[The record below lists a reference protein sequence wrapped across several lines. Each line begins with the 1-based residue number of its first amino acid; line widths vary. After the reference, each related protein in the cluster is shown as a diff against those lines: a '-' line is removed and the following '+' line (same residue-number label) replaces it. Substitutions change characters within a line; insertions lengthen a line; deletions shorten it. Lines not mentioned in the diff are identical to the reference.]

1 MKKAGV
7 NEDGHGNIETTENV
21 EKASAAKEVE
31 KDTMQ
36 TTDSAG
42 TAKDN
47 AQASESM
54 TAVSTLTAEK
64 PEEKSGKRKKKEKA
78 AKTPMDKKKKK
89 KIIRRCVIGGVAAV
103 IVFFMV
109 SNSMKAKNAGLVV
122 YTTEAT
128 KEDIEQVLGTSGTV
142 KSEETKT
149 YFAPVAVQI
158 GSVDVAPGDSVEKGQ
173 TLLSFDTEALADAKQ
188 IAELKLQANE
198 GGYESSIYKDN
209 KYVAELREANVNLD
223 VLEQQIADNE
233 NYLKELQKKVEDK
246 KAWYANQ
253 GAQLQVTLLEY
264 EKKISDEKEALAER
278 NAEEQ
283 AQGKNDN
290 DKKEKDEAAK
300 GQIDADEEVYLNLQ
314 QQVQFNSYEQ
324 QNNQEIR
331 DLEREISDC
340 QELIAGYKEY
350 RSEMKAQKDSS
361 ENGAM
366 DQGSRS
372 QLEANTEM
380 EKIDGQ
386 ATLDS
391 IAQVERGILAD
402 YNGVVTE
409 VEAVEGAT
417 PQEGG
422 KLVTL
427 ESTEK
432 VKVEITVSKYD
443 LDKIALGQDAQI
455 DIAGKKYDGKVT
467 KINRMATNNASG
479 AAVVGAEIGIEN
491 PDSSIYLGVEAKA
504 EIHIAEAAGA
514 VAIPFEV
521 VNTDMEGD
529 FVFVVENGI
538 VAKKRITT
546 GISSDSYIE
555 VKEGLKEGEAVI
567 VTTGQELEEGM
578 SVTAIPQQ

>member
-1 MKKAGV
+1 MGKAS
-7 NEDGHGNIETTENV
+7 DRQAADNIEPQKDEIHMTGSKDIKKSSVQAVGHKEAEREKMQVTEGIGTV
-21 EKASAAKEVE
+21 ESQQEQG
-31 KDTMQ
+31 D
-36 TTDSAG
+36 
-42 TAKDN
+42 
-47 AQASESM
+47 
-54 TAVSTLTAEK
+54 
-64 PEEKSGKRKKKEKA
+64 KKKEKA
-78 AKTPMDKKKKK
+78 PKTPMDKKKKK
-89 KIIRRCVIGGVAAV
+89 KIIRRCVVGGVAAV
-103 IVFFMV
+103 AVFFMV
-109 SNSMKAKNAGLVV
+109 SNSMKAKNASMVV
-122 YTTEAT
+122 YTMEVTR
-128 KEDIEQVLGTSGTV
+128 EDVEQMLSTSGTV
-142 KSEETKT
+142 RSEESKT

-173 TLLSFDTEALADAKQ
+173 TLLTFDEQALADAKQ
-188 IAELKLQANE
+188 VAALKLQANE
-198 GGYESSIYKDN
+198 GGYASSLYKDN
-209 KYVAELREANVNLD
+209 KYAAQLREANVNLD

-253 GAQLQVTLLEY
+253 GAQLQVSLLEW
-264 EKKISDEKEALAER
+264 EKKISDEKQALAER
-278 NAEEQ
+278 NEEELKS
-283 AQGKNDN
+283 GKD
-290 DKKEKDEAAK
+290 DREKKERDEAAK
-300 GQIDADEEVYLNLQ
+300 NQIANDEETYLSLQ
-314 QQVQFNSYEQ
+314 EQVQYNSYEQ

-331 DLEREISDC
+331 DLEREISAC
-340 QELIAGYKEY
+340 EELIAGYKEY

-372 QLEANTEM
+372 QLEANTQM

-391 IAQVERGILAD
+391 IAQVESGILAD

-432 VKVEITVSKYD
+432 VKAEITVSKYD
-443 LDKIALGQDAQI
+443 LDKISLGQDAQI
-455 DIAGKKYDGKVT
+455 DIAGKMYDGKVT

-479 AAVVGAEIGIEN
+479 AAVVGAEIEIEN
-491 PDSSIYLGVEAKA
+491 PDSSIYLGVEAKV

-514 VAIPFEV
+514 LAVPLEV

-529 FVFVVENGI
+529 FVFVAENGA
-538 VAKKRITT
+538 VVKKRITT

-555 VKEGLKEGEAVI
+555 VKDGLTEGEAVI
-567 VTTGQELEEGM
+567 ITTGQELEEGTP
-578 SVTAIPQQ
+578 VTAVLQQ